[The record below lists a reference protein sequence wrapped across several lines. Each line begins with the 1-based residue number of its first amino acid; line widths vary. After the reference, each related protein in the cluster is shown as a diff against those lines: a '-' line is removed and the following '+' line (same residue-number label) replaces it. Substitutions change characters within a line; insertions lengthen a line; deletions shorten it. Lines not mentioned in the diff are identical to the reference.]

1 MQSCKK
7 MKTLIKHIIRWMP
20 AVMSLLALASCQKDE
35 GVLPVTST
43 DGQQLS
49 VVLRVPSNAPQEGEY
64 EPGGT
69 YENYI
74 DMSDDAYRIYFFTAD
89 DNTLI
94 ARFEAAEVV
103 PVEGRDYVDY
113 TLLGKVPDELVN
125 HSDFKIVILANW
137 PAYDDDALTIG
148 TTTIADICKADWARF
163 DFPPKSFEL
172 GPDNL
177 IPFYGVHTYEGVTFK
192 PNVATLLDKPITL
205 LRAMAK
211 VEVILETDDY
221 FNLAFDWVRMNRYN
235 KTGYCAPDADSED
248 DYDHNG
254 VWADDYAGSLHLV
267 TESGTGTDLPF
278 LKVSRE
284 EGAANAT
291 GDKTITEK
299 WIAYLPEYDNKNA
312 DNDYACIEA
321 KFNIQVGDDG
331 PHTIYFSKYTN
342 GKTDNDAA
350 NRLDIER
357 NNLYR
362 FHVKCTGYNY
372 KMTLSV
378 KDWFGSYD
386 NVFEYGD
393 GQVVSPVAPWD
404 DEHDNDYQF

>member
-1 MQSCKK
+1 
-7 MKTLIKHIIRWMP
+7 MKGLKEHIIRWLP
-20 AVMSLLALASCQKDE
+20 AMLGLLFLASCQED
-35 GVLPVTST
+35 GTMPAPPA
-43 DGQQLS
+43 DGQQLGI
-49 VVLRVPSNAPQEGEY
+49 VLRVPSHAPQEGEY
-64 EPGGT
+64 EPGST

-74 DMSDDAYRIYFFTAD
+74 DMSSDAYRIYFFDATA
-89 DNTLI
+89 NTFI
-94 ARFEAAEVV
+94 ARFEAADVV
-103 PVEGRDYVDY
+103 PVEGTDYVDY
-113 TLLGKVPDELVN
+113 TLLGKVPDERVA

-137 PAYDDDALTIG
+137 PEYGDAALTAG
-148 TTTIADICKADWARF
+148 TTTIEDICNADWAQF
-163 DFPPKSFEL
+163 DCLTDFNL

-177 IPFYGVHTYEGVTFK
+177 IPFYGVHTYENVTFK
-192 PNVATLLDKPITL
+192 PGVATLLDEPITL

-235 KTGYCAPDADSED
+235 QTGYCAPVADSED

-254 VWADDYAGSLHLV
+254 DWNEDYAESLHLV
-267 TESGTGTDLPF
+267 EGGGTGTDLPF

-312 DNDYACIEA
+312 GDDYACIEA
-321 KFNIQVGDDG
+321 KFNIQVGNDE
-331 PHTIYFSKYTN
+331 PHTIYFSNYTN

-372 KMTLSV
+372 KLMLSV
-378 KDWFGSYD
+378 VDWFGSYD

-393 GQVVSPVAPWD
+393 GQVVSPVAPRD

>member
-1 MQSCKK
+1 MQSCN
-7 MKTLIKHIIRWMP
+7 MKGLKEHIIRWLP
-20 AVMSLLALASCQKDE
+20 AMLGLLFLASCQED
-35 GVLPVTST
+35 GTMPAPPA
-43 DGQQLS
+43 DGQQLGI
-49 VVLRVPSNAPQEGEY
+49 VLRVPSHAPQEGEY
-64 EPGGT
+64 EPGST
-69 YENYI
+69 YENYL
-74 DMSDDAYRIYFFTAD
+74 DMSSDAHRIYFFDATA
-89 DNTLI
+89 NTFI
-94 ARFEAAEVV
+94 ARFEAADVV
-103 PVEGRDYVDY
+103 PVEGTDYVDY
-113 TLLGKVPDELVN
+113 TLLGKVPDGLVA

-137 PAYDDDALTIG
+137 PEYGDAALTAG
-148 TTTIADICKADWARF
+148 TTTIEDICNADWAQF
-163 DFPPKSFEL
+163 DCLTDFNL

-177 IPFYGVHTYEGVTFK
+177 IPFYGVHTYENVSFK
-192 PNVATLLDKPITL
+192 PEVATLLDEPITL

-221 FNLAFDWVRMNRYN
+221 FNLAFDEVQMNRYN

-254 VWADDYAGSLHLV
+254 VWADDYAGALHLV
-267 TESGTGTDLPF
+267 TGSKRGTDLPF

-291 GDKTITEK
+291 GDKAITEK

-312 DNDYACIEA
+312 GDDYACIKA
-321 KFNIQVGDDG
+321 QFNIQVGNDE
-331 PHTIYFSKYTN
+331 PHTIYFAEYSNGESTN
-342 GKTDNDAA
+342 A

-372 KMTLSV
+372 KLTLSV

>member
-1 MQSCKK
+1 
-7 MKTLIKHIIRWMP
+7 MKGLKEHIIRWLP
-20 AVMSLLALASCQKDE
+20 AMLGLLFLASCQED
-35 GVLPVTST
+35 GTMPAPPA
-43 DGQQLS
+43 DGQQLGI
-49 VVLRVPSNAPQEGEY
+49 VLRVPSHAPQEGEY
-64 EPGGT
+64 EPGST

-74 DMSDDAYRIYFFTAD
+74 DMSSDAYRIYFFDATA
-89 DNTLI
+89 NTFI
-94 ARFEAAEVV
+94 ARFEAADVV
-103 PVEGRDYVDY
+103 PVEGTDYVDY
-113 TLLGKVPDELVN
+113 TLLGKVPDERVA

-137 PAYDDDALTIG
+137 PEYGDAALTAG
-148 TTTIADICKADWARF
+148 TTTIEDICNADWAQF
-163 DFPPKSFEL
+163 DCLTDFNL

-177 IPFYGVHTYEGVTFK
+177 IPFYGVHTYENVTFK
-192 PNVATLLDKPITL
+192 PGVATLLDEPITL

-235 KTGYCAPDADSED
+235 QTGYCAPVADSED

-254 VWADDYAGSLHLV
+254 DWNEDYAESLHLV
-267 TESGTGTDLPF
+267 EGGGTGTDLPF

-312 DNDYACIEA
+312 GDDYACIEA
-321 KFNIQVGDDG
+321 KFNIQVGNDE
-331 PHTIYFSKYTN
+331 PHTIYFSNYTN

-372 KMTLSV
+372 KLMLSV
-378 KDWFGSYD
+378 VDWFGSYD

>member
-1 MQSCKK
+1 
-7 MKTLIKHIIRWMP
+7 MKGLKEHIIRWLP
-20 AVMSLLALASCQKDE
+20 AMVGLLILASCQED
-35 GVLPVTST
+35 GTMPAPPA
-43 DGQQLS
+43 DGQQLGI
-49 VVLRVPSNAPQEGEY
+49 VLRVPSHAPQEGEY
-64 EPGGT
+64 EPGST

-74 DMSDDAYRIYFFTAD
+74 DMSSGAYRIYFFDATA
-89 DNTLI
+89 NTFI
-94 ARFEAAEVV
+94 ARFEAADVV
-103 PVEGRDYVDY
+103 PVEGTDYVDY
-113 TLLGKVPDELVN
+113 TLLGKVPEALTN
-125 HSDFKIVILANW
+125 YKDFKIVILANW
-137 PAYDDDALTIG
+137 PKYGDDLITEN
-148 TTTIADICKADWARF
+148 TTIEQICNADWAQF
-163 DFPPKSFEL
+163 NCPTNFNL

-177 IPFYGVHTYEGVTFK
+177 IPFYGVHTYENVTFK
-192 PNVATLLDKPITL
+192 PGVATLLDEPITL

-235 KTGYCAPDADSED
+235 KTGYCAPVADSED
-248 DYDHNG
+248 GYDHNG
-254 VWADDYAGSLHLV
+254 DWNEDYVESLHLV
-267 TESGTGTDLPF
+267 ENSEIETDLPF

-291 GDKTITEK
+291 GDKIITEK

-312 DNDYACIEA
+312 GDDYACIEA
-321 KFNIQVGDDG
+321 KFNIQVGNDE
-331 PHTIYFSKYTN
+331 PHTIYFSNYTN

-350 NRLDIER
+350 DRLDIER

-372 KMTLSV
+372 KLTLSV

>member
-1 MQSCKK
+1 MQSCN
-7 MKTLIKHIIRWMP
+7 MKGLKEHIIRWLP
-20 AVMSLLALASCQKDE
+20 AMVGLLILASCQED
-35 GVLPVTST
+35 GTMPAPPA
-43 DGQQLS
+43 DGQQLGI
-49 VVLRVPSNAPQEGEY
+49 VLRVPSHAPQEGEY
-64 EPGGT
+64 EPGST

-74 DMSDDAYRIYFFTAD
+74 DMSSGAYRIYFFDATA
-89 DNTLI
+89 NTFI
-94 ARFEAAEVV
+94 ARFEAADVV
-103 PVEGRDYVDY
+103 PVEGTDYVDY
-113 TLLGKVPDELVN
+113 TLLGKVPEALTN
-125 HSDFKIVILANW
+125 YKDFKIVILANW
-137 PAYDDDALTIG
+137 PKYGDDLITEN
-148 TTTIADICKADWARF
+148 TTIEQICNTDWAQF
-163 DFPPKSFEL
+163 NCPTNFNL

-177 IPFYGVHTYEGVTFK
+177 IPFYGVHTYENVTFK
-192 PNVATLLDKPITL
+192 PGVATLLDEPITL

-235 KTGYCAPDADSED
+235 QTGYCAPVADSED
-248 DYDHNG
+248 DNDHNG

-267 TESGTGTDLPF
+267 TGSEIGTDLPF

-312 DNDYACIEA
+312 GDDYACIEA
-321 KFNIQVGDDG
+321 KFNIQVGNDE
-331 PHTIYFSKYTN
+331 PHTIYFSNYTN

-350 NRLDIER
+350 DRLDIER

-372 KMTLSV
+372 KLTLSV